1 MRRTADC
8 RSICPQGHAI
18 PAATIAANRGGQR
31 CRWRAVAAKAEIQVR
46 AGGLYRLRQSCR
58 RLCSFGHDEGKKKGR
73 ANFAP
78 TFLDLPQRR
87 LPVHPWSA
95 VGDKLYE

>member
-1 MRRTADC
+1 MRRTGNC
-8 RSICPQGHAI
+8 RSIDLEK
-18 PAATIAANRGGQR
+18 
-31 CRWRAVAAKAEIQVR
+31 AKAEIQVR
-46 AGGLYRLRQSCR
+46 AGGRYRIRQSCR
-58 RLCSFGHDEGKKKGR
+58 RLWSLGADEGKKKGR